1 MALHRDIHWIG
12 RQWAVT
18 GFGMQL
24 IDQKLKGFFDIEAV
38 NLWDDGLIEAMHAK
52 EWLNKADFDKGLAIA
67 RKRYPGLSST
77 VTPPSEEKPL
87 PAPVNGQVAALLQ
100 ALKPEEPKLQKPD
113 PIGTVSAAAPRAERP
128 LPTPANGHVAALPR
142 APKPEEPK
150 LQKLDPIVTAPP
162 IAEAKQP
169 APFRLKIEPVEPP
182 RPAPPDF
189 HVQFTGSAK
198 FVRPWRVRQRR

>member
-18 GFGMQL
+18 GYGMQL

-38 NLWDDGLIEAMHAK
+38 NLWEGGLIEAMQAK
-52 EWLNKADFDKGLAIA
+52 EWLNKADFDKGLEIA
-67 RKRYPGLSST
+67 RKRYPGPAGT
-77 VTPPSEEKPL
+77 VTPPPEERVL
-87 PAPVNGQVAALLQ
+87 SAPVNGEVAALLQ
-100 ALKPEEPKLQKPD
+100 ALTPEEPKPRKPN
-113 PIGTVSAAAPRAERP
+113 PIGAVTPAPPRAERP
-128 LPTPANGHVAALPR
+128 LPVPVNGHVAALSR

-150 LQKLDPIVTAPP
+150 PQKLDPIVTPPP
-162 IAEAKQP
+162 IAETKQP
-169 APFRLKIEPVEPP
+169 APFRLKIEPVAPP
-182 RPAPPDF
+182 KPAPPEF

>member
-18 GFGMQL
+18 GYGMQL

-38 NLWDDGLIEAMHAK
+38 NLWEDGLIEAMHGK

-67 RKRYPGLSST
+67 RTRYPGLSDT
-77 VTPPSEEKPL
+77 VTPPAEKPL
-87 PAPVNGQVAALLQ
+87 PA
-100 ALKPEEPKLQKPD
+100 
-113 PIGTVSAAAPRAERP
+113 
-128 LPTPANGHVAALPR
+128 PANGHVAALPR

-162 IAEAKQP
+162 IAETRQP

-182 RPAPPDF
+182 KPAPPDF
-189 HVQFTGSAK
+189 HVRFTGSAK